1 MHCPHVDEVRQA
13 LSPQTGQHTLWPY
26 FVRILSPGFHAA
38 FPLDTATQGH
48 RCRFRVL
55 RSSCGTALP
64 AARCIGNLY
73 RCDGSAG
80 PAQRRGATIP
90 SLVQTNQ
97 IGGHCVGHLPAHL
110 TQKQAM
116 VILIGVSSTS
126 LRLRQIL
133 PWLGC
138 SLSTPNTRVPLGP
151 RAPGRHER
159 DGATQL
165 PVRCSTAS
173 GVSSCA
179 ADEPVRTR
187 LELSP
192 RPCQGPRHSR
202 CQRR

>member
-1 MHCPHVDEVRQA
+1 VADLPRICRRRSPVGDSILDHFVRRA
-13 LSPQTGQHTLWPY
+13 LTHSGAHQKSAPRCTALTLTRSDRHFRQTGQHTLWPY

-133 PWLGC
+133 SWLGC
-138 SLSTPNTRVPLGP
+138 SLSTPNTRVPLG
-151 RAPGRHER
+151 A
-159 DGATQL
+159 
-165 PVRCSTAS
+165 AS
-173 GVSSCA
+173 SWK
-179 ADEPVRTR
+179 
-187 LELSP
+187 
-192 RPCQGPRHSR
+192 
-202 CQRR
+202 

>member
-90 SLVQTNQ
+90 SLVQTKPNRWSLCRPSASPPHPEA
-97 IGGHCVGHLPAHL
+97 GDGDLDWRFVHVAEVTTDPAGWDALSVHL
-110 TQKQAM
+110 TPE
-116 VILIGVSSTS
+116 SRS
-126 LRLRQIL
+126 
-133 PWLGC
+133 
-138 SLSTPNTRVPLGP
+138 GP